1 MTVNRN
7 ACAVAA
13 LQCSYRGQCHR
24 TASAVKI
31 TSEELRA
38 GLLPLP
44 VTLCLEDDLTVLV
57 VVVVSIFFTV
67 GFGSFLFSGWAF
79 LSLSISENMKVNV
92 RLITCLSNSGFKS
105 CLWLEHI
112 VLQHE

>member
-1 MTVNRN
+1 MTVNRK

-13 LQCSYRGQCHR
+13 VVCSYGGQGHR

-38 GLLPLP
+38 ALLPFP

-57 VVVVSIFFTV
+57 VVVVTIFFMV
-67 GFGSFLFSGWAF
+67 GFGSFLFSGWVL

-92 RLITCLSNSGFKS
+92 GLITH
-105 CLWLEHI
+105 LEHGMA
-112 VLQHE
+112 